1 MTGKGSRDK
10 GANGERELARLLKD
24 FYGFD
29 VCRGQVF
36 NGEPDLVGL
45 DGIHVEVKRVERL
58 NVNDAMEQSREAA
71 KKKQDG
77 VPVVIHRRNRTRWM
91 VTMDLQDWVDF
102 YLGWLGDEEYTL
114 DEIEE
119 ELFRDE

>member
-1 MTGKGSRDK
+1 MSEESSKKGRSSRNK
-10 GANGERELARLLKD
+10 GANGERELANLLKD

-29 VCRGQVF
+29 VRRGQVF

-58 NVNDAMEQSREAA
+58 NINDAMEQAREAA

-77 VPVVIHRRNRTRWM
+77 VPVVFHRRNRTRWM

-102 YLGWLGDEEYTL
+102 YLGWLDDEEYE
-114 DEIEE
+114 DE
-119 ELFRDE
+119 

>member
-24 FYGFD
+24 FYGIE
-29 VCRGQVF
+29 VRRGQVF
-36 NGEPDLVGL
+36 NGEPDIVGL

-58 NVNDAMEQSREAA
+58 NINDAMEQSREAA
-71 KKKQDG
+71 KKHQDG

-91 VTMDLQDWVDF
+91 VTMDLTDWVDF
-102 YLGWLGDEEYTL
+102 YLGWLGDEEYAL
-114 DEIEE
+114 DETEE
-119 ELFRDE
+119 ELGI

>member
-24 FYGFD
+24 LYGFD
-29 VCRGQVF
+29 VRRGQVF

-58 NVNDAMEQSREAA
+58 NVHDALEQAREAS

-77 VPVVIHRRNRTRWM
+77 VPVVFHRRNRTRWM

-102 YLGWLGDEEYTL
+102 YLGWLDDEVTD
-114 DEIEE
+114 DE
-119 ELFRDE
+119 